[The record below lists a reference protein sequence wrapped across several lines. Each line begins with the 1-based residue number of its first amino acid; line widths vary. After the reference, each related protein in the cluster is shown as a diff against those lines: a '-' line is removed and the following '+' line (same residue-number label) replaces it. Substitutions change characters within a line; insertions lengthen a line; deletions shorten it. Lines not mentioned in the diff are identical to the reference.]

1 MHKGAL
7 RLATPDDV
15 AAHRALFCLNDS
27 GAKPDDRP
35 LPITATLTCPGQLP
49 EIVLIVQAE
58 RDSTGKV
65 HGSARKEQTAEAA
78 EDRGGLRMGEGLL
91 FKLRRVSLQRRPEA
105 DGQKAG
111 TLRVP
116 PRPSAVKPTNDP
128 SKPRRPLR
136 IAEDW

>member
-65 HGSARKEQTAEAA
+65 HYGVIGRHTTAERS
-78 EDRGGLRMGEGLL
+78 ENQLSN
-91 FKLRRVSLQRRPEA
+91 FKPIKS
-105 DGQKAG
+105 D
-111 TLRVP
+111 
-116 PRPSAVKPTNDP
+116 
-128 SKPRRPLR
+128 
-136 IAEDW
+136 